1 MPFLDTSNTTMYYD
15 IFEPNFTALPL
26 SSQVYT
32 ILLIHGFGG
41 TPESDFGAQ
50 LPILRSHFRV
60 LVPHLHG
67 YGHSTHR
74 NSYALSFYR
83 DDANDLA
90 TLLDSL
96 NIDTVL
102 VLGFSDGGIVG
113 LLLAALHP
121 QRVLSLAVMGAQPSI
136 NEQNVEG
143 IRHWL
148 IDTPLSEEWQ
158 KELANLHGEPYW
170 RSLPRMYVEGQE
182 KLVAAGGIIITDEEL
197 ASIRCPALIMH
208 GKRDR
213 VVPADYARMI
223 SERIPNSQML
233 LFDAGH
239 AAHLRC
245 KEEYTSAIMN
255 FFLKQTSDSDSDI
268 L

>member
-15 IFEPNFTALPL
+15 SIEPNFTTLPF
-26 SSQVYT
+26 SFQVYT

-50 LPILRSHFRV
+50 LPALQSHFRV
-60 LVPHLHG
+60 IAPHLHG
-67 YGHSTHR
+67 YGRSTHR

-83 DDANDLA
+83 DDAADLSI
-90 TLLDSL
+90 LLDSL
-96 NIDTVL
+96 TIDKVL
-102 VLGFSDGGIVG
+102 ALGFSDGGIVG
-113 LLLAALHP
+113 LLLAALYP
-121 QRVLSLAVMGAQPSI
+121 QRVLALAVMGAQPAI
-136 NEQNVEG
+136 NAQNVAG

-148 IDTPLSEEWQ
+148 IDTPLPEDWQ
-158 KELANLHGEPYW
+158 KELAKFHGEPYW
-170 RSLPRMYVEGQE
+170 RSLPQMYVEGQE
-182 KLVAAGGIIITDEEL
+182 KLVAAGGSIITDEEL

-213 VVPADYARMI
+213 IVPADYAHMI
-223 SERIPNSQML
+223 SECIPHSQML

-245 KEEYTSAIMN
+245 EQEYTSAIMN
-255 FFLKQTSDSDSDI
+255 FFLKQQSMKGA
-268 L
+268 

>member
-1 MPFLDTSNTTMYYD
+1 MYYD
-15 IFEPNFTALPL
+15 IIEPNFTTQPL
-26 SSQVYT
+26 SSQAYT

-50 LPILRSHFRV
+50 LPTLQSHFRV
-60 LVPHLHG
+60 IAPHLHG
-67 YGHSTHR
+67 YGRSTHR
-74 NSYALSFYR
+74 TSYALSFYR

-96 NIDTVL
+96 NIDKVL

-113 LLLAALHP
+113 LLLAALYP
-121 QRVLSLAVMGAQPSI
+121 QRVLALAEMGAQPAI
-136 NEQNVEG
+136 NAQNVAG

-148 IDTPLSEEWQ
+148 IDTPLPEDWQ
-158 KELANLHGEPYW
+158 TELAKLHGEPYW
-170 RSLPRMYVEGQE
+170 RSLPQMYVEGQE
-182 KLVAAGGIIITDEEL
+182 KLVAAGGSIISDEKL

-213 VVPADYARMI
+213 IVPADYARMI

-245 KEEYTSAIMN
+245 EQEYTSAIMN
-255 FFLKQTSDSDSDI
+255 FFLQQQSTKEA
-268 L
+268 

>member
-1 MPFLDTSNTTMYYD
+1 MPFLDTANTTMYYD
-15 IFEPNFTALPL
+15 IFEPNFTTMPL
-26 SSQVYT
+26 VSQENT
-32 ILLIHGFGG
+32 LLLIHGFGG

-50 LPILRSHFRV
+50 LPVLQSHFRV
-60 LVPHLHG
+60 IAPHLHG
-67 YGHSTHR
+67 YGRSTHR
-74 NSYALSFYR
+74 NSYKLSFYR

-96 NIDTVL
+96 NVEKAL

-113 LLLAALHP
+113 LLLAALYP
-121 QRVLSLAVMGAQPSI
+121 QRVKALAVMGAQPEI
-136 NEQNVEG
+136 NAQNVAA

-148 IDTPLSEEWQ
+148 VETPLSEDWQ
-158 KELANLHGEPYW
+158 KELAKLHGEPYW
-170 RSLPRMYVEGQE
+170 RLLPGMYVEGQE
-182 KLVAAGGIIITDEEL
+182 KLVAGGGIIITGEEL

-213 VVPADYARMI
+213 VVPAGYAQMI
-223 SERIPNSQML
+223 SECIPNAQIL

-245 KEEYTSAIMN
+245 EKEYTSAIME
-255 FFLKQTSDSDSDI
+255 FFLNQQGRKEAQ
-268 L
+268 

>member
-1 MPFLDTSNTTMYYD
+1 MPFLNTPNTMMYYD
-15 IFEPNFTALPL
+15 VFEPNFTTLSL
-26 SSQVYT
+26 SSQLHTV
-32 ILLIHGFGG
+32 LLIHGFGG
-41 TPESDFGAQ
+41 TPESDFAGQ
-50 LPILRSHFRV
+50 LPPLRSHFRV
-60 LVPHLHG
+60 IAPHLHG
-67 YGHSTHR
+67 YGRSTHR
-74 NSYALSFYR
+74 DSYALSFYR

-96 NIDTVL
+96 NIDKVL

-113 LLLAALHP
+113 LLLAALYP
-121 QRVLSLAVMGAQPSI
+121 QRVLALAVMGAQPAI
-136 NEQNVEG
+136 NAQNVAS

-148 IDTPLSEEWQ
+148 IDTPLPEDWQ
-158 KELANLHGEPYW
+158 KELAKLHGEPYW
-170 RSLPRMYVEGQE
+170 RSLPQMYVEGQE
-182 KLVAAGGIIITDEEL
+182 KLVAAGGVIITEEEL

-213 VVPADYARMI
+213 IVPADYARII

-245 KEEYTSAIMN
+245 EKEYTSAIMN
-255 FFLKQTSDSDSDI
+255 FFLNQQSR
-268 L
+268 

>member
-15 IFEPNFTALPL
+15 IFEPNFTTLPF

-32 ILLIHGFGG
+32 TLLIHGFGG

-50 LPILRSHFRV
+50 LPTLQSHFRV
-60 LVPHLHG
+60 IAPHLHG
-67 YGHSTHR
+67 YGRSTHR

-96 NIDTVL
+96 NIDKAL
-102 VLGFSDGGIVG
+102 VLGFSDGGIVS
-113 LLLAALHP
+113 LLLAALYP
-121 QRVLSLAVMGAQPSI
+121 QRVLALAEMGAQPAI
-136 NEQNVEG
+136 NAQNVAG

-158 KELANLHGEPYW
+158 KELAKLHGEPYW
-170 RSLPRMYVEGQE
+170 RSLPPMYVEGQE
-182 KLVAAGGIIITDEEL
+182 KLVAAGGSIISDEEL
-197 ASIRCPALIMH
+197 AAVRCPALIMH

-213 VVPADYARMI
+213 IVPADYAQMI
-223 SERIPNSQML
+223 SERIPNSQLL

-245 KEEYTSAIMN
+245 EREYTSAIMN
-255 FFLKQTSDSDSDI
+255 FFLHI